1 MKRFFSAV
9 LVLCVCLSLIIMPGS
24 AEEQQTQIDTIRI
37 AIQKEMGTFAPF
49 NSSPNKSWDILSLV
63 YDNLYEMDTHRVLQP
78 SLATSYEISEDYTTY
93 TFYLR
98 DDVTWHDGEDFTSA
112 DVKFTLE
119 MAANTVNSVNFT
131 GPAKTIQE
139 IATPDDYTVAIT
151 FQQPT
156 SEVIMDTLFG
166 YMPIVP
172 EHLYAGLTEDEIS
185 TNPDLSVGTGPY
197 KLVDFDVTSYYEFEA
212 NDDYFGGTPVAKT
225 IIMPIIEDKTA
236 NFTALKSH
244 QVDASSVALTS
255 EIVSQFQSDP
265 TLEVIPGVGYASK
278 LLFLNESRAPFNDK
292 EFRQALSK
300 SLDIQTI
307 MDTVLLGQ
315 GTVASPGFVS
325 PNDKLYNPE
334 TPAHVYDAEGAEA
347 QLEAA
352 GYLDQDGD
360 GFREDLEGNPMQ
372 LDLLVYSSNSVSIRA
387 CEMIVEYMGEVGI
400 NVNLRVLESGLLDSL
415 VAPNWDGVE
424 DGDYDMCLWG
434 WGDQFMT
441 TPSRYVEQFHSDPT
455 YGPSNL
461 TRIKEPKCDAI
472 MERIRDSLSL
482 EEIYAAVDD
491 MQIYL
496 ADHVTMVPLYFEDT
510 SYAFDPSVYDGWKAT
525 DGRGIVNKRSL
536 VYLDNVGTDDEA
548 VTQEPAGDVSTPQP
562 DQQPADSAQANNTGL
577 LVLGCAV
584 VVIVAAGV
592 IFSTR
597 KKKKNG

>member
-1 MKRFFSAV
+1 MKRFFA
-9 LVLCVCLSLIIMPGS
+9 LLLTLCLSISLTIIPS
-24 AEEQQTQIDTIRI
+24 AAEGEETQVDTIRI

-49 NSSPNKSWDILSLV
+49 NSSSNKSWDIFSLV
-63 YDNLYEMDTHRVLQP
+63 YDNLYEMDTNRVLQP

-93 TFYLR
+93 TFHLR
-98 DDVTWHDGEDFTSA
+98 DDVTWHDGEPFTSA

-139 IATPDDYTVAIT
+139 ITTPNDYTVVVT
-151 FQQPT
+151 FKQPT
-156 SEVIMDTLFG
+156 SEGIMDSLFG

-172 EHLYAGLTEDEIS
+172 EHLYAGLTEDQIS

-197 KLVDFDVTSYYEFEA
+197 KLVDFDVTSYYKFEA
-212 NDDYFGGTPVAKT
+212 NNDYFGGTPVAKT

-244 QVDASSVALTS
+244 QVDASSVPLTS
-255 EIVSQFQSDP
+255 EIIDQFQSDP
-265 TLEVIPGVGYASK
+265 TLEVIKGVGFASK

-315 GTVASPGFVS
+315 GTVASPGFVN

-334 TPAHVYDAEGAEA
+334 TPAHVYDPEGASA

-352 GYLDQDGD
+352 GYVDQDGD
-360 GFREDLEGNPMQ
+360 GFREDLDGNPMQ
-372 LDLLVYSSNSVSIRA
+372 LDLLAYSNNSVGIRT
-387 CEMIVEYMGEVGI
+387 CEMIAEYMGKVGV
-400 NVNLRVLESGLLDSL
+400 NVTLRVLESGLLDSL

-461 TRIKEPKCDAI
+461 TRIKDPECDAI

-482 EEIYAAVDD
+482 EDQRAAVND

-496 ADHVTMVPLYFEDT
+496 ADRVTMIPLYFEDS
-510 SYAFDPSVYDGWKAT
+510 SYAFDPSVYDGWKTT

-536 VYLDNVGTDDEA
+536 VYLNDVGTDDEVSA
-548 VTQEPAGDVSTPQP
+548 QEPAGGTSSSQP
-562 DQQPADSAQANNTGL
+562 EQQPAQSKQGNNTGL
-577 LVLGCAV
+577 LVLGGVV
-584 VVIVAAGV
+584 VVIIVAGV
-592 IFSTR
+592 AISSG
-597 KKKKNG
+597 KKKSR

>member
-1 MKRFFSAV
+1 MKRFFA
-9 LVLCVCLSLIIMPGS
+9 LLLTLCLSVSLTIIPS
-24 AEEQQTQIDTIRI
+24 AAEGEETQQVDTIRI

-49 NSSPNKSWDILSLV
+49 NGSSNKSWDIFSLV
-63 YDNLYEMDTHRVLQP
+63 YDNLYEMDTNRVLQP

-93 TFYLR
+93 TFHLR
-98 DDVTWHDGEDFTSA
+98 DDVTWHDGEPFTSA

-139 IATPDDYTVAIT
+139 ITTPNDYTVVIT
-151 FQQPT
+151 FKQPT
-156 SEVIMDTLFG
+156 SEGIMDSLFG

-172 EHLYAGLTEDEIS
+172 EHLYAGLTEEQIS
-185 TNPDLSVGTGPY
+185 TNPALSVGTGPY
-197 KLVDFDVTSYYEFEA
+197 KLVDFDVTSYYKFEA
-212 NDDYFGGTPVAKT
+212 NNDYFGGTPVAKT

-244 QVDASSVALTS
+244 QVDASSIALTS
-255 EIVSQFQSDP
+255 EIIAQFQSDP
-265 TLEVIPGVGYASK
+265 TLEVIKGVGFASK

-300 SLDIQTI
+300 SLDLQTI

-334 TPAHVYDAEGAEA
+334 TPAHVYDPEGAST

-352 GYLDQDGD
+352 GYVDQDGD
-360 GFREDLEGNPMQ
+360 GFREDLDGNPMQ
-372 LDLLVYSSNSVSIRA
+372 LDLLAYSNNSVGIRT
-387 CEMIVEYMGEVGI
+387 CEMIAEYMGKVGV
-400 NVNLRVLESGLLDSL
+400 NVTLRVLESGLLDSL

-461 TRIKEPKCDAI
+461 TRIKDPECDAI

-482 EEIYAAVDD
+482 EDQRAAVND

-496 ADHVTMVPLYFEDT
+496 ADHVTMIPLYFEDS
-510 SYAFDPSVYDGWKAT
+510 SYAFDPSVYDGWKTT

-536 VYLDNVGTDDEA
+536 VYLNDVGTDNEVSA
-548 VTQEPAGDVSTPQP
+548 QEPAGDTSSSQP
-562 DQQPADSAQANNTGL
+562 EQQPAQSKQGNNTGL
-577 LVLGCAV
+577 LVLGGVV
-584 VVIVAAGV
+584 VVIVVAGV
-592 IFSTR
+592 AISAG
-597 KKKKNG
+597 KKKNR